1 MATLTLQSSIT
12 GVVPHKRCVKKLF
25 FHNSARKKYFPQY
38 QSRCSVIERAAPVYQ
53 GAGERGGERKGEPS
67 TEWGGSSS
75 GLDSEATEASPGN
88 LGPAPTSGRLSGARP
103 SPSSARDPPS
113 LWGGGGGGAT
123 SCNRG
128 AGDSFT
134 GGGGART
141 RLTGDGGG
149 LLGRG
154 LGLARGGG
162 ASWRGDG
169 ALLRCG
175 PRMDSTPK
183 LSFCLMAVLAKELA
197 KVPAKVPDPGSPQ
210 PSLAQSSGLCL
221 VSILTRQTACTTSV
235 KTIRI
240 LCI

>member
-1 MATLTLQSSIT
+1 MLVREQRVS
-12 GVVPHKRCVKKLF
+12 
-25 FHNSARKKYFPQY
+25 
-38 QSRCSVIERAAPVYQ
+38 PVYQ
-53 GAGERGGERKGEPS
+53 GAGERGGLRKGEPS

-75 GLDSEATEASPGN
+75 GLDSEATEASPGSR
-88 LGPAPTSGRLSGARP
+88 GPAPTSGRLSGARP

-113 LWGGGGGGAT
+113 LWAGGGGGAT
-123 SCNRG
+123 SCSRG

-162 ASWRGDG
+162 ASWRGGG

-183 LSFCLMAVLAKELA
+183 LSFCLMAVLAKVPVKVPVKVLA
-197 KVPAKVPDPGSPQ
+197 KVPAKVLVKVPVKVPAKVPEPGSPQ

-221 VSILTRQTACTTSV
+221 VSILTPQIACTQ
-235 KTIRI
+235 
-240 LCI
+240 LA

>member
-1 MATLTLQSSIT
+1 MA
-12 GVVPHKRCVKKLF
+12 VVLVREQRV
-25 FHNSARKKYFPQY
+25 S
-38 QSRCSVIERAAPVYQ
+38 PVYQ
-53 GAGERGGERKGEPS
+53 GAGERGGLRKGEPS

-75 GLDSEATEASPGN
+75 GLDSEATEASPGSR
-88 LGPAPTSGRLSGARP
+88 GPAPTSGRLSGARP

-113 LWGGGGGGAT
+113 LWAGGGGGAT
-123 SCNRG
+123 SCSRGAG

-162 ASWRGDG
+162 ASWRGGG

-183 LSFCLMAVLAKELA
+183 LSFCLMAVLAKVPAKVLVKVPV
-197 KVPAKVPDPGSPQ
+197 KVPAKVPEPGSPQ
-210 PSLAQSSGLCL
+210 PSLAQSSGLGL
-221 VSILTRQTACTTSV
+221 VSILTPQTACTQQRENYPY
-235 KTIRI
+235 IDL
-240 LCI
+240 LCVYIG